1 MTKSWATFILWV
13 IGLVVVLSWVW
24 RKLNPA
30 PVRPP
35 NREPIVRVDI
45 DDPGME
51 TVHFDSS
58 QPAYTNWWTFDP
70 RELTR

>member
-1 MTKSWATFILWV
+1 MTKSWATFILWA

-24 RKLNPA
+24 RKMNPA

-35 NREPIVRVDI
+35 IREPIVSVQI

-51 TVHFDSS
+51 YAPAFKPE
-58 QPAYTNWWTFDP
+58 PAYSNWWTFDP